1 MLKSELRKLYL
12 EKRKAFSKEEV
23 LLFSEQIR
31 NQFFEHFQLQK
42 GDCVHIFL
50 SIDKFNEVDTSAF
63 IQELWAREIRVFV
76 PKMIGDTLI
85 TLEILPNTVYETNS
99 WGIREPL
106 GTEDSS
112 SVNLKYCITPLLY
125 CDSNGHRVGYGKGFY
140 DRLFAS
146 LSLEPIK
153 IGVGFF
159 TPDQKV
165 SDTSDWDVPV
175 DYLITPTEV
184 VSFTNALPFL

>member
-1 MLKSELRKLYL
+1 MLKSELRKIYL

-23 LLFSEQIR
+23 LLFSEQIK
-31 NQFFEHFQLQK
+31 NHFFERFLLQK

-50 SIDKFNEVDTSAF
+50 SIDKFKEVDTTA
-63 IQELWAREIRVFV
+63 IIKELWAREIRVFV
-76 PKMIGDTLI
+76 PKMIGDNLI
-85 TLEILPNTVYETNS
+85 TLEILPNAVFETNS

-106 GTEDSS
+106 GNEDSS

-125 CDSNGHRVGYGKGFY
+125 CDPNGQRVGYGKGFY

-146 LSLEPIK
+146 LSSKPIK

-159 TPDQKV
+159 SPEEEV
-165 SDTSDWDVPV
+165 SDASDWDVPM
-175 DYLITPTEV
+175 DYLITPTDV
-184 VSFTNALPFL
+184 VSFTAALPFL

>member
-23 LLFSEQIR
+23 LLFSEQIK
-31 NQFFEHFQLQK
+31 NQFFERFQLQK

-50 SIDKFNEVDTSAF
+50 SIDKFNEVDTSAI

-76 PKMIGDTLI
+76 PKMIGDNLI
-85 TLEILPNTVYETNS
+85 TLEILPNTIFETNS

-125 CDSNGHRVGYGKGFY
+125 CDPNGQRVGYGKGFY

-146 LSLEPIK
+146 LSSEPIK

-159 TPDQKV
+159 TPDQSV
-165 SDTSDWDVPV
+165 SDTSDWDIPM

-184 VSFTNALPFL
+184 VSFTTALPFL

>member
-165 SDTSDWDVPV
+165 SDTSDWDVPM